1 MKQNDRAHLLLN
13 RHYPESSFG
22 GFSDIDGSVVFYTRV
37 NALIAPDHT
46 ILDVGCGRG
55 AQILDEP
62 IAFKKALRTLKGKV
76 RKVIGI
82 DVDPA
87 AAQNPNLNEFALI
100 HRSGTWPVTST
111 SVDGVIADFVLEH
124 IPDPDLFLSELSRVL
139 KPGGFFAARTTNVRG
154 YVGIFSRLIPNRSH
168 GSVVVRAQ
176 LERKPEDVFPV
187 CYRMNTITGLKHQL
201 RRRGFQSAVYGYDA
215 EPNYLHFSPFAYSI
229 GVWLHALTPAALKNS
244 LFVFAIKNSS
254 AQPDR

>member
-1 MKQNDRAHLLLN
+1 MKQVDRAHLLLN
-13 RHYPESSFG
+13 HFYPESAFG
-22 GFSDIDGSVVFYTRV
+22 GFSDIDGSVVSYTRI
-37 NALIAPDHT
+37 NALIASDDT

-87 AAQNPNLNEFALI
+87 GAQNPNLDEFARI
-100 HRSGTWPVTST
+100 QSHGNWPVAST

-124 IPDPDLFLSELSRVL
+124 IPEPDHFLSELSRVL
-139 KPGGFFAARTTNVRG
+139 KPGGFFAAQTTNVRG
-154 YVGIFSRLIPNRSH
+154 YVGFLSKLIPNRRH

-176 LERKPEDVFPV
+176 LERKRQDVFPI
-187 CYRMNTITGLKHQL
+187 CYQMNTVGGL
-201 RRRGFQSAVYGYDA
+201 RRHGFRSAVYGYDA
-215 EPNYLHFSPFAYSI
+215 EPNYLHFSPLAYRI
-229 GVWLHALTPAALKNS
+229 GVWLHAITPAALKNS
-244 LFVFAIKNSS
+244 LFVFAVKDCSCL
-254 AQPDR
+254 PDQ